1 MTYFYRRKPEKGA
14 IPPKGEEKRRE
25 LLLSTVPRS
34 HQSQE
39 RDARHDAQ
47 HAEER
52 THRQDAAEGPD
63 RPNGEGRTSRANRHK
78 RIGRPQ
84 TQHGVSGANA
94 LDGVVIRHVLSLDS
108 FLTEGELV

>member
-47 HAEER
+47 H
-52 THRQDAAEGPD
+52 
-63 RPNGEGRTSRANRHK
+63 
-78 RIGRPQ
+78 
-84 TQHGVSGANA
+84 GVSGANA
-94 LDGVVIRHVLSLDS
+94 LDGVVVRHDFSLDS
-108 FLTEGELV
+108 NLC